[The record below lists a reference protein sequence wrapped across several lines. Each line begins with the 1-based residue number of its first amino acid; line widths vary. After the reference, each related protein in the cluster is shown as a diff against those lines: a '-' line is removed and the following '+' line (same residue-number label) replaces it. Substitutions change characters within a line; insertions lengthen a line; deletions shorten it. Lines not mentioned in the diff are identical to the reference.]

1 MISLSKKSRDLSFLS
16 WCLWLFY
23 NAYFILSQT
32 SYLTV
37 SEYAYI
43 FPKSCLCIDAFFT
56 NQPELVINVVFTYP
70 CPKTATIKLFLQNFI

>member
-37 SEYAYI
+37 SEYASAT
-43 FPKSCLCIDAFFT
+43 KMLKIDSLT
-56 NQPELVINVVFTYP
+56 TS
-70 CPKTATIKLFLQNFI
+70 